1 MKKLTFSIFFLII
14 LITSVCSQDIIYKI
28 DGTEIK
34 TKIVEI
40 TLETIKYKKFN
51 QLEGPI
57 RNISLTDIFL
67 VIYEDGTREVF
78 QKDVVKQE
86 FSLEDGIFLEIVDER
101 DQTIVIGSSTS
112 NTGYYGNITSKIKD
126 KKGEFFKIIPG
137 LFIDSFK
144 ANNFKLVDET
154 NAKYCLK
161 IRIKD
166 ASVYIDGIIY
176 EYSLSANFEVKNIE
190 SEEVIFNDY
199 LSSSKKYKRSLLKDY
214 LKSKGYKWETMN
226 GFATVVDEL
235 IYDLKTSQGLI

>member
-101 DQTIVIGSSTS
+101 EQTKIIGGTTA
-112 NTGYYGNITSKIKD
+112 NTGNWMGDMPHKIKD
-126 KKGEFFKIIPG
+126 KK
-137 LFIDSFK
+137 
-144 ANNFKLVDET
+144 ANSTK
-154 NAKYCLK
+154 
-161 IRIKD
+161 
-166 ASVYIDGIIY
+166 
-176 EYSLSANFEVKNIE
+176 
-190 SEEVIFNDY
+190 
-199 LSSSKKYKRSLLKDY
+199 
-214 LKSKGYKWETMN
+214 
-226 GFATVVDEL
+226 
-235 IYDLKTSQGLI
+235 QGLVYSKVGLRQMVLN